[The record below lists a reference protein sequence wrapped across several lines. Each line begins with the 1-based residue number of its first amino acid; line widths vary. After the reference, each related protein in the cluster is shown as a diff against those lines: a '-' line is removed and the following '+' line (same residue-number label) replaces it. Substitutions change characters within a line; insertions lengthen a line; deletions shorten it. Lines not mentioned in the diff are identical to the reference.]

1 MIGDKVAVV
10 RLGNDV
16 LVTVEYVSETMSRMT
31 VVSYGS
37 VRDEIVPS
45 SELSERVSM
54 LCF

>member
-31 VVSYGS
+31 VVAHGS
-37 VRDEIVPS
+37 VLDEMVPS
-45 SELSERVSM
+45 SEISDLVSR